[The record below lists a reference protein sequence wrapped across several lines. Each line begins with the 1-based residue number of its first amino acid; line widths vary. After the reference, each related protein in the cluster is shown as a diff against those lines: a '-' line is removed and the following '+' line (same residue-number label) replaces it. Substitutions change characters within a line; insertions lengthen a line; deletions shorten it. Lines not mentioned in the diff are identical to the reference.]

1 MARHGGTRAGGRD
14 ISLYL
19 PCISLYLPISPQAD
33 EADESGAVPPP
44 LVLMAGLL
52 GHEWDEDV
60 DNGWRPA
67 GLQRL
72 SETTVDNV
80 QVIQDYGATFDSGTA
95 THTLVLHRRAA
106 PSNALVFG
114 AGTVQWSWGL
124 DNQHDVNDPQRTNKY
139 SIRVHEHPQG
149 PCRDVQKLTLNV
161 LADQG
166 VLPSTV
172 CTLTRTWNPNPIPTP
187 TPTPAPAPTL
197 TNSSRRSLRP
207 MRATWPPRMTSARP
221 RRMTCPAPSTRAR
234 G

>member
-19 PCISLYLPISPQAD
+19 PCISLHLPISPQAD

-187 TPTPAPAPTL
+187 TPTPAPTVTARAGACGPCAPPGRL
-197 TNSSRRSLRP
+197 
-207 MRATWPPRMTSARP
+207 A
-221 RRMTCPAPSTRAR
+221 
-234 G
+234 

>member
-33 EADESGAVPPP
+33 EADKSGAAPPP

-114 AGTVQWSWGL
+114 AGRAGASEEDATRFAG
-124 DNQHDVNDPQRTNKY
+124 
-139 SIRVHEHPQG
+139 G
-149 PCRDVQKLTLNV
+149 
-161 LADQG
+161 G
-166 VLPSTV
+166 
-172 CTLTRTWNPNPIPTP
+172 CTQI
-187 TPTPAPAPTL
+187 
-197 TNSSRRSLRP
+197 
-207 MRATWPPRMTSARP
+207 
-221 RRMTCPAPSTRAR
+221 APSA
-234 G
+234 